1 MKILIFKMG
10 LSLLLILTGSVFLNA
25 QLNILQAEK
34 VSIPNFSKISL
45 LIPSFPISEPM
56 IDLHPAP
63 IPVMFQSCD
72 LPVFCKVEVE
82 LEKTVSFPVKFR
94 LGSVEYVDWL
104 EGKDRNKII
113 EGF

>member
-1 MKILIFKMG
+1 MKYAIFKMG
-10 LSLLLILTGSVFLNA
+10 LTFLLTLLGSGFLNA
-25 QLNILQAEK
+25 QLK
-34 VSIPNFSKISL
+34 VVQEEITSIPNFSKISFT
-45 LIPSFPISEPM
+45 IPSFPSSETLN
-56 IDLHPAP
+56 DLHPDP
-63 IPVMFQSCD
+63 IPVLFQTCD

-94 LGSVEYVDWL
+94 LGSVDYVDWL